1 MNRSEKLVVSLCLLQ
16 GAWSWGARGE
26 AKGEGLLTVFPM
38 SSPLPMTIQG
48 KLGPRLES
56 AYCSRKEHSVGF
68 FLLFSGKRSFSSG
81 SLSHCLGV
89 YDFSASV
96 DKQVLGNLIKPQIQL
111 VYWLQDR

>member
-1 MNRSEKLVVSLCLLQ
+1 MVLGSQRGSQGGRVVDSLPYV
-16 GAWSWGARGE
+16 
-26 AKGEGLLTVFPM
+26 LTP
-38 SSPLPMTIQG
+38 PMTIQG